1 MLTCLLQCSDH
12 GKPVVII
19 GEVAQSFAQQE
30 RRQGPQQGPQHSQQS
45 AGTAH
50 FVQHL
55 YQALPLKCTIT
66 CGHAKTAHDRGPSDP
81 MSDQLSWLDVA
92 ILEILIQARSQHQM
106 LTFNWA
112 QL

>member
-1 MLTCLLQCSDH
+1 MLTRLLHCSDH

-55 YQALPLKCTIT
+55 HQAFPLKHIVL
-66 CGHAKTAHDRGPSDP
+66 CGFPKTARDRGPTDQ
-81 MSDQLSWLDVA
+81 MFDQLFRPDVA
-92 ILEILIQARSQHQM
+92 ISETLIQPSSRTES
-106 LTFNWA
+106 
-112 QL
+112 